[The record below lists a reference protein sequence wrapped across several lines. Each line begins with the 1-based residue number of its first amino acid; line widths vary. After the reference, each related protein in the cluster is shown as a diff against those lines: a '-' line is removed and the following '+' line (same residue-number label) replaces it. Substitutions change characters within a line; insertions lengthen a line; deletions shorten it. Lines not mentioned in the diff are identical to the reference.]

1 MSIKPERID
10 YWLYQT
16 LTDGKRYR
24 EMAFMN
30 ALFKVK
36 KGGHIQHEI
45 TGEYGAGKTTTAWT
59 YARWD
64 NIYTRILLYAYRPE
78 EYEKYGETLHF
89 SIKRDMIISPQDPAA
104 KYIYGKAVPWVSRVV
119 DEAEDFASTATAT
132 TKETTR
138 LKRAIGHNRKRHP
151 STYWIWPNIFK
162 TPSTILETMDG
173 WTHKEDEK
181 KGDILHPPRV
191 IQMKDKFDRK
201 SVEKWAKTPIF
212 FPSLIKRHSGFVMKA
227 KFPRIRE
234 DGKRW
239 QLYLDKYEKY
249 TMNKEE
255 LATKVSMRDRL
266 FEQLDNALKKKVLNT
281 STKEKK
287 GELIRALLTKALG
300 AKAETAQGVASVN
313 DLAQEFFEWS
323 DERVAEDIL
332 SHLNKRLL
340 DNIKIDKVEE

>member
-162 TPSTILETMDG
+162 TPSTILET
-173 WTHKEDEK
+173 
-181 KGDILHPPRV
+181 LPR
-191 IQMKDKFDRK
+191 
-201 SVEKWAKTPIF
+201 
-212 FPSLIKRHSGFVMKA
+212 
-227 KFPRIRE
+227 
-234 DGKRW
+234 
-239 QLYLDKYEKY
+239 
-249 TMNKEE
+249 
-255 LATKVSMRDRL
+255 
-266 FEQLDNALKKKVLNT
+266 
-281 STKEKK
+281 
-287 GELIRALLTKALG
+287 
-300 AKAETAQGVASVN
+300 
-313 DLAQEFFEWS
+313 
-323 DERVAEDIL
+323 
-332 SHLNKRLL
+332 
-340 DNIKIDKVEE
+340 